1 MFGLTFEK
9 LLLVAVIAGLV
20 IGPHRL
26 PHYAR
31 RLAEIV
37 RSLRALIDTTRT
49 RVEAETG
56 GTLASDDW
64 TSLDLRRYDPRRI
77 VREALGDASVP
88 ESDHDP
94 ALMEQARRIR
104 PGQRFIVAGSAA
116 HPRRISIASLPPDDP
131 RRIAAEVVPGGP
143 TRTADHSVD
152 RGGSPLDEPARQAT
166 DAVTTATPA

>member
-9 LLLVAVIAGLV
+9 LLLVAVIAGVV

-77 VREALGDASVP
+77 VRDALDTPSAPDGQDA
-88 ESDHDP
+88 

-104 PGQRFIVAGSAA
+104 PGQRFIVTGSAA
-116 HPRRISIASLPPDDP
+116 HPRRIAIASLPPDDP
-131 RRIAAEVVPGGP
+131 RRIAAEAVPAIP
-143 TRTADHSVD
+143 TGTATHSVD
-152 RGGSPLDEPARQAT
+152 RGVSLLTEPARTTT
-166 DAVTTATPA
+166 DAATTATPA